1 MKIAILKYNT
11 QNIGDDLQSLAIERL
26 LPRVDLRLDRD
37 DMSPARDWDDDVR
50 LIVNGWFAPG
60 MHRVWPPPG
69 RARCLYISF
78 HATEPEIVPAGAALA
93 IGCRDPWTLGLCER
107 RGVEGWI
114 SWCAT
119 LSLARPDVPTDG
131 SILLVDV
138 PEKDIERLPPEIA
151 ANAERVTHI
160 VPPGIDRQAEARRL
174 LERYARAR
182 WVVTT
187 RLHALLPCAAMG
199 TPVVF
204 IRPPWS
210 EHRYIGYTHLAWRI
224 DNAPWSAPRP
234 RVCPEIVRGM
244 AEPLRRAV
252 GQFIEE

>member
-1 MKIAILKYNT
+1 MKIAILKYRT
-11 QNIGDDLQSLAIERL
+11 HNIGDDIQSLALERL

-37 DMSPARDWDDDVR
+37 DRSPAREWDDDVR
-50 LIVNGWFAPG
+50 LIINGWVAPG
-60 MHRVWPPPG
+60 MHRAWPPPG
-69 RARCLYISF
+69 RARCLYVGL
-78 HATEPEIVPAGAALA
+78 HATEPEIVPAGAALP

-107 RGVEGWI
+107 LGVEGWI

-119 LSLARPDVPTDG
+119 LSLVRPDVPFDG

-151 ANAERVTHI
+151 AYGDRVTHI

-174 LERYARAR
+174 LDRYARAQ

-210 EHRYIGYTHLAWRI
+210 EHRYVGYTHLAWRI
-224 DNAPWSAPRP
+224 ANAPWFAPRP
-234 RVCPEIVRGM
+234 RVCPEVVRSM
-244 AEPLRRAV
+244 AVPLRHAV
-252 GQFIEE
+252 GQFIED

>member
-1 MKIAILKYNT
+1 MKIAILKYST
-11 QNIGDDLQSLAIERL
+11 QNIGDDIQSLALERL

-37 DMSPARDWDDDVR
+37 DMSPARDWGDDER

-69 RARCLYISF
+69 RARCLYIGF
-78 HATEPEIVPAGAALA
+78 HATEPEIVPAGAALP
-93 IGCRDPWTLGLCER
+93 IGCRDPWTLRLCER

-114 SWCAT
+114 SWCTT
-119 LSLARPDVPTDG
+119 LSLVRPDVPPDG

-151 ANAERVTHI
+151 GYGEHVTHI

-174 LERYARAR
+174 LERYARAQ

-210 EHRYIGYTHLAWRI
+210 EHRYVGYTHLAWRI
-224 DNAPWSAPRP
+224 ANAPWSAPRP
-234 RVCPEIVRGM
+234 RVCPEVVRNM